1 MVHNCMHAVS
11 IVSLFSA
18 LHVRAVARMAGV
30 HVCYNREKTA
40 LSLERPTSC
49 HILFHVHVFVVLTA

>member
-18 LHVRAVARMAGV
+18 LHVRAVARLAGV
-30 HVCYNREKTA
+30 HVCYNREKTE

-49 HILFHVHVFVVLTA
+49 HNLLHVYALVVFTA